1 MYTIMKSRGVRTAL
15 VALMALAAVPVLAAP
30 AVIEVY
36 KTASCGCCALWV
48 THLRQHGFSPRVA
61 DVEDIG
67 AVKLRHAV
75 PRSVATCHTALVQ
88 GYVIEGHVPATDIL
102 RLLQERPDVRG
113 LAVAGMPAGSPG
125 MEGPTSEAYDV
136 VAFDKAGKLTVFARH
151 RR

>member
-1 MYTIMKSRGVRTAL
+1 MVMKQGYVRTTLAAL
-15 VALMALAAVPVLAAP
+15 LALAAVPAIAAP

-36 KTASCGCCALWV
+36 KTAACGCCALWV
-48 THLRQHGFSPRVA
+48 KHLRQHGLSPRVT

-67 AVKLRHAV
+67 AVKIRHAV
-75 PRSVATCHTALVQ
+75 PRSVATCHTAIVE

-102 RLLQERPDVRG
+102 RLLQEKPAVRG

-125 MEGPTSEAYDV
+125 MEGATSEAYDV
-136 VAFDKAGKLTVFARH
+136 VAFDKAGKMRVFSHH